1 MKAIYLLFAVFAFFA
16 LMSCD
21 TVWDEPFTPDSD
33 LPDSEGFYI
42 CAKGN
47 FVLRYKLENNNRLL
61 CRYTAV
67 GTGWIGIGFAP
78 QQQMSQANF
87 IIGYYDNTGHLR
99 DDWGISNTGH
109 ASDLA
114 LCGTNDCVLVTEG
127 SDNGVSTYLQFMI
140 PLDSGDPYDT
150 VLTPGV
156 EIPVIF
162 AAGST
167 DDFDSYHTSYATGS
181 IKIR

>member
-1 MKAIYLLFAVFAFFA
+1 MLYLLFAIFTALA

-21 TVWDEPFTPDSD
+21 TVWDEPLTPDSD
-33 LPDSEGFYI
+33 LPDSEGFYV
-42 CAKGN
+42 CAKGD
-47 FVLRYKLENNNRLL
+47 FVFRYKRDGNDHLL
-61 CRYTAV
+61 CRYTAK
-67 GTGWIGIGFAP
+67 GTGWIGVGFAP

-99 DDWGISNTGH
+99 DDWGISNTSH
-109 ASDLA
+109 TSDTA
-114 LCGTNDCVLVTEG
+114 LGGTNDCVLVTEG
-127 SDNGVSTYLQFMI
+127 SDNGVSTYLQFTI
-140 PLDSGDPYDT
+140 PLNSGDQYDT

-162 AAGST
+162 ATGSE
-167 DDFDSYHTSYATGS
+167 DDFISYHTSYATGS